1 MIVNTTSLDD
11 DLGCVGDGSVPE
23 DEFSR
28 VMTTFNERK
37 ANWDDQ
43 VNGGP
48 KMDCSPSFC
57 LK

>member
-1 MIVNTTSLDD
+1 VIVNTTSLDD

-48 KMDCSPSFC
+48 KMDCSPSF
-57 LK
+57 